1 MDKKGD
7 RLIWLDLEMTG
18 LEPDRHVI
26 LEIGCAVTDSQLNM
40 IAEGPVFAVHQPE
53 SILTTMDPWS
63 QNQHGISGLTERCR
77 RSTVSLGDAEEKTLA
92 FLKPLCKP
100 QASPLCGNSIGQDR
114 RFLYKFMPTLNSF
127 FHYRNI
133 DVSTLKELVK
143 RWYPRV
149 NRAPEKKKTHYVLDD
164 IRESIEEL
172 KHYRREIF
180 K

>member
-1 MDKKGD
+1 MDKKEN
-7 RLIWLDLEMTG
+7 RLVWLDLEMTG

-40 IAEGPVFAVHQPE
+40 IAEGPVFAIKQPE

-63 QNQHGISGLTERCR
+63 QNQHGKSGLTDRCR
-77 RSTVSLGDAEEKTLA
+77 KSPVSLEEAEEKTLA
-92 FLKPLCKP
+92 FLKLHCAP

-114 RFLYKFMPTLNSF
+114 RFLYKYMPKLNSF

-133 DVSTLKELVK
+133 DVSSLKELVH
-143 RWYPRV
+143 RWYPSS
-149 NRAPEKKKTHYVLDD
+149 NHAPEKRKTHYVLDD
-164 IRESIEEL
+164 ILESIEEL